1 MKIKYLAIF
10 CCGFFTSTSLI
21 AGIMREDVSV
31 QDYRDFAE
39 NLGKYRVGEENIE
52 VFKIDGTSAG
62 TLAFPMPDFGAI
74 VSGGYATLY
83 SPSYLVGVQHN
94 GGYKSVDFGNNAKYK
109 TSYKLIN
116 RNEYSARDFHMPR
129 LNKVVTEASPVPSI
143 VGTQLAANPD
153 RYTWYARAG
162 AGTQQ
167 QVNVETQQLMQV
179 ASAYSWKSGG
189 IMTNPTFESWRL
201 RWYNYSPDDP
211 KVQIFDSA
219 AQGGD
224 SGSPLFVYDNY
235 EKKWKLVGVT
245 TSGSGTPPYNMR
257 TYNLF
262 IQDKFVSEV
271 IAANTDPDVTDIRSD
286 GIISWNKDAIT
297 QGTNS
302 WAWHG
307 VETLLP
313 SDATNNALDATKDL
327 RFNGEGGTLVLDQS
341 INHGAAKLQF
351 SNDYRVTSADGQNNT
366 WVGGGIDVDA
376 GKTVLWQVNGLAG
389 DALHK
394 IGEGTL
400 HVNANGVNGGRLN
413 VGDGRVI
420 LDQQADENGLKQA
433 FSTVT
438 LVSGRPV
445 VVLSDKDQV
454 ATKNIQFG
462 YRGGTLDLNGTHL
475 SFKEINHNDHGARLV
490 NRNRAQTSSITL
502 YGKGFNFLGHIG
514 EQNSGKLNLA
524 YYASDSAYRATLSGG
539 TDVQALNVK
548 RGELVLSGEQTLHA
562 GNVLYADDWRFHSYL
577 ADTAKV
583 LTGATLTVSDHAEL
597 SANTTVDEGA
607 ILNLYAHAALS
618 GNLVLTG
625 INSLLKADIVERNST
640 VAGLSSMITAD
651 VSGNGQLIKTG
662 EGTLQVDGDITT
674 TGDTELQTGTLALNG
689 NVSSPV
695 KMASGTVLAGSGTL
709 QDLYA
714 ADQST
719 LYPGALFANTAQ
731 YATLRVGS
739 LYNTGTVNVALNSD
753 FSRTA
758 TDKLLVDGDV
768 IGDKP
773 IIVSVSSQSPWTDSD
788 INQNSIADNTEG
800 VSIIQVGGQ
809 STKDSFALAGNYMAR
824 GAWAYGLYAFAPGK
838 SAESERDVSGT
849 GDQYWDYRLQN
860 IMLSEGGNST
870 PVVPDETPAVVPDEA
885 PAVVPDETPATVPDE
900 TPAASPPQPV
910 KPVRRAV
917 TPQVPSYISL
927 PAALFRADEQRTM
940 LFKESALDASLED
953 HSSFFLFGY
962 RGEENYQSGNNFMQ
976 YGYNYKSRDK
986 GWMMG
991 ANLASWQNEG
1001 QSLSVSGAFSKGDT
1015 TFTPDA
1021 ADGDSQGSFHSNAV
1035 NLMVSWHNED
1045 YYLNLLSGYG
1055 WSKGDITTNLRGKV
1069 ASPHVKQ
1076 TFAEIE
1082 GGKNLRFGA
1091 HRLRPYAGYRHQQM
1105 QVKSFT
1111 DVDNTR
1117 VNYQQ
1122 QRREAWIGGLA
1133 YDYTLPL
1140 NRLGTLRLGTDVSLA
1155 MRPSGQGKVTIGDG
1169 QQSDAFR
1176 TGNGG
1181 DNLNI
1186 KTEAKLELS
1195 QDIALTTQI
1204 RHQRKLQQEG
1214 TNDWLFAG
1222 GINFYF

>member
-1 MKIKYLAIF
+1 
-10 CCGFFTSTSLI
+10 
-21 AGIMREDVSV
+21 
-31 QDYRDFAE
+31 
-39 NLGKYRVGEENIE
+39 
-52 VFKIDGTSAG
+52 
-62 TLAFPMPDFGAI
+62 
-74 VSGGYATLY
+74 
-83 SPSYLVGVQHN
+83 
-94 GGYKSVDFGNNAKYK
+94 
-109 TSYKLIN
+109 
-116 RNEYSARDFHMPR
+116 
-129 LNKVVTEASPVPSI
+129 
-143 VGTQLAANPD
+143 
-153 RYTWYARAG
+153 
-162 AGTQQ
+162 
-167 QVNVETQQLMQV
+167 
-179 ASAYSWKSGG
+179 
-189 IMTNPTFESWRL
+189 
-201 RWYNYSPDDP
+201 
-211 KVQIFDSA
+211 
-219 AQGGD
+219 
-224 SGSPLFVYDNY
+224 
-235 EKKWKLVGVT
+235 
-245 TSGSGTPPYNMR
+245 
-257 TYNLF
+257 
-262 IQDKFVSEV
+262 
-271 IAANTDPDVTDIRSD
+271 
-286 GIISWNKDAIT
+286 
-297 QGTNS
+297 
-302 WAWHG
+302 
-307 VETLLP
+307 
-313 SDATNNALDATKDL
+313 
-327 RFNGEGGTLVLDQS
+327 
-341 INHGAAKLQF
+341 
-351 SNDYRVTSADGQNNT
+351 
-366 WVGGGIDVDA
+366 
-376 GKTVLWQVNGLAG
+376 
-389 DALHK
+389 
-394 IGEGTL
+394 
-400 HVNANGVNGGRLN
+400 
-413 VGDGRVI
+413 
-420 LDQQADENGLKQA
+420 
-433 FSTVT
+433 
-438 LVSGRPV
+438 
-445 VVLSDKDQV
+445 
-454 ATKNIQFG
+454 
-462 YRGGTLDLNGTHL
+462 
-475 SFKEINHNDHGARLV
+475 
-490 NRNRAQTSSITL
+490 
-502 YGKGFNFLGHIG
+502 
-514 EQNSGKLNLA
+514 
-524 YYASDSAYRATLSGG
+524 LSGG
-539 TDVQALNVK
+539 ADVQALNVK
-548 RGELVLSGEQTLHA
+548 QGELVLSGEQTLHA

-597 SANTTVDEGA
+597 SADTTVDEGA

-625 INSLLKADIVERNST
+625 INSLLKADIVERDST

-674 TGDTELQTGTLALNG
+674 TGDTELRAGTLALNG

-719 LYPGALFANTAQ
+719 PYPGALFANTAQ

-773 IIVSVSSQSPWTDSD
+773 ILVSVSSQSPWTDSD

-870 PVVPDETPAVVPDEA
+870 PAVPDETPAAVPDETPAAVPDETPAVVPDETPAVVPDETPAVVPDETPAVVPDETPAVVPDETPAVVPDETPAVVPDETPAVVPDEA
-885 PAVVPDETPATVPDE
+885 PAVVPDEAPAVVPDETPTVVPDETPAVVPDEAPAVVPDEAPAVVPDE

-927 PAALFRADEQRTM
+927 PSALFRADEQRTI
-940 LFKESALDASLED
+940 LFKESALDASLEG

-962 RGEENYQSGNNFMQ
+962 RGEENYQSGNGFMQ

-1015 TFTPDA
+1015 TFTPEA
-1021 ADGDSQGSFHSNAV
+1021 VDGDSQGSFHSNAV
-1035 NLMVSWHNED
+1035 NLMVSWHDED

-1117 VNYQQ
+1117 VNYHQ